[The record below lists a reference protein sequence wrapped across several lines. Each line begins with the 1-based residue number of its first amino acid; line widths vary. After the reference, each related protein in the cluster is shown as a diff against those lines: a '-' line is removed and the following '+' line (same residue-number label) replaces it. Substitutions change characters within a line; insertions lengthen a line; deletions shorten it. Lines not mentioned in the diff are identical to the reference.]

1 MEAVVPR
8 TRRPAT
14 RLTARQGS
22 HRPAPQAQQPE
33 VVLPSS
39 AAIAREE
46 LLFAFLGLGLKAVG
60 LTLAFVTLAK
70 LALAHQQ
77 RLDRHSE
84 IQAVLSLQLDRLE
97 GQSAPSIV
105 CSASMA
111 SKPCCSK
118 SSNGSPPTA
127 AALFGFRLKPLPLPK
142 HLFHDQ

>member
-14 RLTARQGS
+14 RLTARGS
-22 HRPAPQAQQPE
+22 HRPAPRASQPGCAA
-33 VVLPSS
+33 SS

-60 LTLAFVTLAK
+60 LALAFVTLAK

-97 GQSAPSIV
+97 GQKRSLDRLFSIDGEQALLQQEQQWIAPNRRRIIWL
-105 CSASMA
+105 
-111 SKPCCSK
+111 
-118 SSNGSPPTA
+118 PPEA
-127 AALFGFRLKPLPLPK
+127 APTP
-142 HLFHDQ
+142 